1 MPRIT
6 PIHWKVLECI
16 VLKCDFSFSRHKG
29 TSHRVY
35 SKPHIPRPIIIP
47 TYDEIDVD
55 IIQSAIRTSQISR
68 TKYFE
73 LLNQCK

>member
-16 VLKCDFSFSRHKG
+16 VLKCGFIFDRQKG
-29 TSHRVY
+29 SHRLY
-35 SKPHIPRPIIIP
+35 TKPNVKRPITIP
-47 TYDEIDVD
+47 TYIEIDVD
-55 IIQSAIRTSQISR
+55 IIQSTIRTSQISR